1 MALGGVFMTDTD
13 GNIGTEKVNLTEK
26 VCGLL
31 FDISAQSNFWT
42 VGVGATLAAKL
53 QNTVVELNCLED
65 AEDLGIMPYTG
76 ETTTVESESVSSDF
90 LYGIPYYHIKQFFQ
104 KNSNSGRLF
113 IAFAN
118 CSSNWNALIDMQ
130 KAAHGVINQFGV
142 WTEQS
147 LWRLASENAEQ
158 YTIQLR
164 DSLELVA
171 ESLANDYNA
180 PCVILLN
187 ANTAKVLT
195 SNSSVT
201 SVVWSKIPTCISH
214 ARYVSVLLGQDSN
227 DEIAAMQTSL
237 DSCTPVGNIGIAL
250 GCLAASNVA
259 ESIGWVQ
266 QHDLA
271 DYFTDIELGFGNA
284 TVVNH
289 ALTNPTRYD
298 SLTQVQI
305 DHLDDLGYVFLCRY
319 AGLEGHVYFTGD
331 QTCSDGD
338 YRTISRN
345 RVINKSRRSVR
356 TALLPYVNSPIKVD
370 PSTGRLSTAQ
380 ITVFSNLI
388 TDILNAMRDAEEIS
402 GIGQVTIPADQNIL
416 KNDRLIIQY
425 TMVPIGT
432 AKEIKV
438 TEGLVL
444 SA

>member
-13 GNIGTEKVNLTEK
+13 GNIGTEQTNLTEK

-31 FDISAQSNFWT
+31 FDISAQANIWT
-42 VGVGATLAAKL
+42 TGVGVQLAAKL
-53 QNTVVELNCLED
+53 KDTVVELNRIED
-65 AEDLGIMPYTG
+65 AEELGITAYTG
-76 ETTTVESESVSSDF
+76 GTMTSGEETVSSDF
-90 LYGIPYYHIKQFFQ
+90 LYGIPYYHIKHFFQ

-113 IAFAN
+113 IAFAD
-118 CSSNWNALIDMQ
+118 CSSNWNAIVDMQ

-142 WTEQS
+142 WTEQN
-147 LWRLASENAEQ
+147 LWKLASENAET
-158 YTIQLR
+158 YTLQIR
-164 DSLELVA
+164 DNLELVA

-180 PCVILLN
+180 PAVILLN
-187 ANTAKVLT
+187 ANTAKVAT
-195 SNSSVT
+195 ASSAQT
-201 SVVWSKIPTCISH
+201 SVVWSKIPTCISK
-214 ARYVSVLLGQDSN
+214 ARYVSILLGQDSN

-237 DSCTPVGNIGIAL
+237 ASCTPVGNIGAAL

-259 ESIGWVQ
+259 TSIGWVQ
-266 QHDLA
+266 QHDLT
-271 DYFTDIELGFGNA
+271 DYFGDIELGFGNA

-298 SLTQVQI
+298 SLTSIQI
-305 DHLDDLGYVFLCRY
+305 DQLDDLGYVFLCRY
-319 AGLEGHVYFTGD
+319 AGLEGHVYFSGD

-338 YRTISRN
+338 YRTIARN

-356 TALLPYVNSPIKVD
+356 AALLPYVNSPIKVD
-370 PSTGRLSTAQ
+370 PATGNLSAAQ

-388 TDILNAMRDAEEIS
+388 TDILTAMRDAEEIS
-402 GIGQVTIPADQNIL
+402 GIGAVTIPATQNIL
-416 KNDRLIIQY
+416 QNDRLILSY